1 MRRRLASICRAFS
14 LLAAATALAGCQS
27 GITAAH
33 RMIEGQAIER
43 TLDYPAAP
51 FNQRFDMPVEP
62 LSPAKSPAANLSE

>member
-1 MRRRLASICRAFS
+1 M

-43 TLDYPAAP
+43 TLDYRAAP
-51 FNQRFDMPVEP
+51 LSQRFDMPIER
-62 LSPAKSPAANLSE
+62 SGEEKNAATANHANPGE

>member
-1 MRRRLASICRAFS
+1 MRRRLAPICRAFS

-43 TLDYPAAP
+43 TLDYPDAP
-51 FNQRFDMPVEP
+51 LSQRFDMPVEP
-62 LSPAKSPAANLSE
+62 PSQAKSSAANLRE